1 MIWNSLVIA
10 LKQMERNVMRSF
22 LTVLGVVIGV
32 SAVITMVSLG
42 NGATKAVTDQ
52 IASLGSNLLIV
63 MPGQRFGASRAG
75 ASAPSFKI
83 SDADAIRSQI
93 TGLKAVAPAAS
104 ESVTV
109 VSEGKNWTTTITGT
123 TDDYFTAG
131 SWHLSSGRTFTETEE
146 RAGKAVCIVGETVRR
161 TLFGTQNPVGG
172 EIRVKN
178 FSCEIVGLLT
188 SKGQAS
194 MGRDQDDTVVMPF
207 ETFQRRL
214 AGTQD
219 VGTVMVSV
227 SEGRS
232 TESAQKQ
239 IESLLRERRHIPGDE
254 DDDFNVLDTKE
265 IAETMSGATRV
276 LTALLGAV
284 AAVSL
289 LVGGIG
295 IMNVMLVS
303 VTERTRE
310 IGTRLAVGAREHEV
324 LLQFLVEAVT
334 LSSVG
339 GLVGI
344 LLATAASA
352 LLARLMQ
359 VPFLFNLQIN
369 TVAFVFSGAIGV
381 MFGYLPARR
390 AARLDPIEALRH
402 E

>member
-42 NGATKAVTDQ
+42 NGATKAVSDQ

-104 ESVTV
+104 DSVTV

-161 TLFGTQNPVGG
+161 NLFGTQNPVDS

-214 AGTQD
+214 AGTRD
-219 VGTVMVSV
+219 VGTMMVSV

-239 IESLLRERRHIPGDE
+239 IEGLLRERRHIMGDE

-289 LVGGIG
+289 LVGSIG

-344 LLATAASA
+344 FLAAAASA

-369 TVAFVFSGAIGV
+369 TVAFMFSGAIGV
-381 MFGYLPARR
+381 LFGYLPARR

>member
-10 LKQMERNVMRSF
+10 LKQMERNLMRSF

-42 NGATKAVTDQ
+42 NGATKAVSDQ
-52 IASLGSNLLIV
+52 ISSLGSNLLIV

-93 TGLKAVAPAAS
+93 TALDAVAPTAS
-104 ESVTV
+104 DSVTV

-123 TDDYFTAG
+123 TDDYFKAG

-161 TLFGTQNPVGG
+161 KLFGTQDPVGG

-188 SKGQAS
+188 PKGQAS
-194 MGRDQDDTVVMPF
+194 MGRDQDDTVVMPLG
-207 ETFQRRL
+207 TLQRRL
-214 AGTQD
+214 SGTQD
-219 VGTVMVSV
+219 VGTLMVSV
-227 SEGRS
+227 AEGRS
-232 TESAQKQ
+232 TETVQRQ
-239 IESLLRERRHIPGDE
+239 IEALLRERRHITGDE

-324 LLQFLVEAVT
+324 LLQFLVEAVA

-339 GLVGI
+339 GTVGI
-344 LLATAASA
+344 LLATVASA

-359 VPFLFNLQIN
+359 VPFLFNLRIN
-369 TVAFVFSGAIGV
+369 AVAFMFSGAIGV
-381 MFGYLPARR
+381 MFGYLPAKR

>member
-1 MIWNSLVIA
+1 MIWNTLVLA
-10 LKQMERNVMRSF
+10 VKQMQRNAMRSF
-22 LTVLGVVIGV
+22 LTVLGVVIGI

-42 NGATKAVTDQ
+42 NGATQAVSDQ

-63 MPGQRFGASRAG
+63 MPGQRPGAGRAG
-75 ASAPSFKI
+75 ASAPSFKL

-93 TGLKAVAPAAS
+93 VGLKAVAPTAS
-104 ESVTV
+104 DSVTV
-109 VSEGKNWTTTITGT
+109 VSAGKNWTTSITGT

-131 SWHLSSGRTFTETEE
+131 SWHLSSGRAFTDAEE
-146 RAGKAVCIVGETVRR
+146 RAGKAVCVVGETVRKK
-161 TLFGTQNPVGG
+161 LFGTQDPVGS

-178 FSCEIVGLLT
+178 FSCEIVGLLV

-194 MGRDQDDTVVMPF
+194 MGRDQDDAVVMPLH
-207 ETFQRRL
+207 TLQRRL
-214 AGTQD
+214 SGTQD
-219 VGTVMVSV
+219 VGDVMVSV

-232 TESAQKQ
+232 TETVQKQ
-239 IESLLRERRHIPGDE
+239 IEALLRERRHITGDE
-254 DDDFNVLDTKE
+254 QDDFNVLDTKE
-265 IAETMSGATRV
+265 IAEAMSGTTRV

-295 IMNVMLVS
+295 IMNVMMVS

-310 IGTRLAVGAREHEV
+310 IGTRLAIGARESEV

-339 GLVGI
+339 GIVGL
-344 LLATAASA
+344 LLATIAST
-352 LLARLMQ
+352 LLAQVMQ
-359 VPFLFNLQIN
+359 VPFVFNPQIN
-369 TVAFVFSGAIGV
+369 VTAFVFSGAIGII
-381 MFGYLPARR
+381 FGYLPAKR

>member
-42 NGATKAVTDQ
+42 NGATKAVSDQ

-93 TGLKAVAPAAS
+93 SGLKAVAPAAS
-104 ESVTV
+104 DSVTV

-146 RAGKAVCIVGETVRR
+146 RAGKAVCIAGETVRR
-161 TLFGTQNPVGG
+161 NLFGTQNSIGS

-178 FSCEIVGLLT
+178 FSCQIVGLLT

-239 IESLLRERRHIPGDE
+239 IESLLRERRHITGDE

-369 TVAFVFSGAIGV
+369 TVAFMFSGAIGV

>member
-10 LKQMERNVMRSF
+10 LKQMERNMMRSF

-42 NGATKAVTDQ
+42 NGATKAVSDQ
-52 IASLGSNLLIV
+52 ISSLGSNLLIV

-104 ESVTV
+104 ASVTV
-109 VSEGKNWTTTITGT
+109 VSEGRNWTTTVTGS
-123 TDDYFTAG
+123 TDDYFKAG
-131 SWHLSSGRTFTETEE
+131 SWRLSSGRTFTETEE

-161 TLFGTQNPVGG
+161 KLFGTQDPVGS
-172 EIRVKN
+172 EIRIKN

-194 MGRDQDDTVVMPF
+194 MGRDQDDAVVMPL
-207 ETFQRRL
+207 ETLQRRL
-214 AGTQD
+214 SGTQD

-227 SEGRS
+227 TEGRA
-232 TESAQKQ
+232 TETVQRQ
-239 IESLLRERRHIPGDE
+239 IEALLRERRHITGDE

-339 GLVGI
+339 GTVGI
-344 LLATAASA
+344 LLATVASA

-369 TVAFVFSGAIGV
+369 TVAFMFSGAIGV

>member
-42 NGATKAVTDQ
+42 NGATKAVSDQ

-93 TGLKAVAPAAS
+93 PGLKAVAPAAS
-104 ESVTV
+104 DSVTV

-161 TLFGTQNPVGG
+161 NLFGTQNPVDS

-214 AGTQD
+214 AGTRD
-219 VGTVMVSV
+219 VGTMMVSV

-232 TESAQKQ
+232 TENTQKQ
-239 IESLLRERRHIPGDE
+239 IEGLLRERRHITGDE
-254 DDDFNVLDTKE
+254 GDDFNVLDTKE

-344 LLATAASA
+344 LLAAAASA

>member
-93 TGLKAVAPAAS
+93 TGLKALAPAAS

>member
-1 MIWNSLVIA
+1 MIWNTLVLA
-10 LKQMERNVMRSF
+10 VKQMQRNAMRSF

-42 NGATKAVTDQ
+42 NGATQAVSDQ

-63 MPGQRFGASRAG
+63 MPGQRPGAGRAG
-75 ASAPSFKI
+75 ASAPSFKL

-93 TGLKAVAPAAS
+93 VGLKAVAPTAS
-104 ESVTV
+104 DSVTV
-109 VSEGKNWTTTITGT
+109 VSAGKNWTTSITGT

-131 SWHLSSGRTFTETEE
+131 SWHLSSGRTFTDAEE
-146 RAGKAVCIVGETVRR
+146 RAGKAVCVVGETVRKK
-161 TLFGTQNPVGG
+161 LFGTQDPVGS

-178 FSCEIVGLLT
+178 FSCEIVGLLV

-194 MGRDQDDTVVMPF
+194 MGRDQDDAVVMPLH
-207 ETFQRRL
+207 TLQRRL
-214 AGTQD
+214 SGTQD
-219 VGTVMVSV
+219 VGDVMVSV

-232 TESAQKQ
+232 TETVQKQ
-239 IESLLRERRHIPGDE
+239 IEALLRERRHITGDE
-254 DDDFNVLDTKE
+254 QDDFNVLDTKE
-265 IAETMSGATRV
+265 IAEAMSGTTRV

-295 IMNVMLVS
+295 IMNVMMVS

-310 IGTRLAVGAREHEV
+310 IGTRLAIGAREREV

-339 GLVGI
+339 GIIGL
-344 LLATAASA
+344 LLAIGASV
-352 LLARLMQ
+352 LLSKAMK
-359 VPFLFNLQIN
+359 VPFVFDAQIN
-369 TVAFVFSGAIGV
+369 VIAFVFSGAIGII
-381 MFGYLPARR
+381 FGYLPAKR

>member
-42 NGATKAVTDQ
+42 NGATKAVSDQ
-52 IASLGSNLLIV
+52 IARLGSNLLIV

-93 TGLKAVAPAAS
+93 TGLNAVAPTAS
-104 ESVTV
+104 DSVTV

-123 TDDYFTAG
+123 TDDYFAAG

-161 TLFGTQNPVGG
+161 NLFGTQNPVDS

-178 FSCEIVGLLT
+178 FSCEIVGLLS

-214 AGTQD
+214 AGTRD

-232 TESAQKQ
+232 TESAKKQ
-239 IESLLRERRHIPGDE
+239 IEALLRERRHITGDE

-344 LLATAASA
+344 LLAAAASA

-359 VPFLFNLQIN
+359 VPFLFNPQIN
-369 TVAFVFSGAIGV
+369 TAAFMFSGAIGV

>member
-42 NGATKAVTDQ
+42 NGATKAVSDQ

-104 ESVTV
+104 DSVTV

-123 TDDYFTAG
+123 TDDYFKAG

-161 TLFGTQNPVGG
+161 KLFGTQDPVGS
-172 EIRVKN
+172 EIRIKN

-194 MGRDQDDTVVMPF
+194 MGRDQDDAVVMPL
-207 ETFQRRL
+207 ETLQRRL
-214 AGTQD
+214 SGTRD

-227 SEGRS
+227 TEGRA
-232 TESAQKQ
+232 TEMVQRQ
-239 IESLLRERRHIPGDE
+239 IEALLRERRHITGDE
-254 DDDFNVLDTKE
+254 EEDFNVLDTKE

-369 TVAFVFSGAIGV
+369 AVAFMFSGAIGV

>member
-1 MIWNSLVIA
+1 
-10 LKQMERNVMRSF
+10 
-22 LTVLGVVIGV
+22 
-32 SAVITMVSLG
+32 
-42 NGATKAVTDQ
+42 
-52 IASLGSNLLIV
+52 
-63 MPGQRFGASRAG
+63 
-75 ASAPSFKI
+75 
-83 SDADAIRSQI
+83 
-93 TGLKAVAPAAS
+93 
-104 ESVTV
+104 
-109 VSEGKNWTTTITGT
+109 
-123 TDDYFTAG
+123 
-131 SWHLSSGRTFTETEE
+131 
-146 RAGKAVCIVGETVRR
+146 
-161 TLFGTQNPVGG
+161 
-172 EIRVKN
+172 
-178 FSCEIVGLLT
+178 
-188 SKGQAS
+188 
-194 MGRDQDDTVVMPF
+194 
-207 ETFQRRL
+207 
-214 AGTQD
+214 
-219 VGTVMVSV
+219 MVSV

-239 IESLLRERRHIPGDE
+239 IEALLRERRHITGDE

-324 LLQFLVEAVT
+324 LLQFLVEAVM

-344 LLATAASA
+344 LLAAAAST

-369 TVAFVFSGAIGV
+369 TVAFMFSGAIGV
-381 MFGYLPARR
+381 LFGYLPARR

>member
-22 LTVLGVVIGV
+22 LTVLGIVIGV

-42 NGATKAVTDQ
+42 NGATKAVSDQ

-104 ESVTV
+104 DSVTV

-161 TLFGTQNPVGG
+161 NLFGTQNPVDS

-178 FSCEIVGLLT
+178 FSCQIVGLLT

-214 AGTQD
+214 AGTRD

-239 IESLLRERRHIPGDE
+239 IEALLRERRHITGDE

-344 LLATAASA
+344 LLAAAASA

>member
-42 NGATKAVTDQ
+42 NGATKAVSDQ

-104 ESVTV
+104 DSVTV

-161 TLFGTQNPVGG
+161 NLFGTQNSIGSD
-172 EIRVKN
+172 IRVKN
-178 FSCEIVGLLT
+178 FSCQIVGLLT

-227 SEGRS
+227 SEDRS
-232 TESAQKQ
+232 TESVQKQ
-239 IESLLRERRHIPGDE
+239 IESLLRERRHITGDE

-369 TVAFVFSGAIGV
+369 TVAFMFSGAIGV

>member
-42 NGATKAVTDQ
+42 NGATKAVSDQ

-104 ESVTV
+104 DSVTV

-161 TLFGTQNPVGG
+161 NLFGTQNSIGSD
-172 EIRVKN
+172 IRVKN
-178 FSCEIVGLLT
+178 FSCQIVGLLT

-239 IESLLRERRHIPGDE
+239 IESLLRERRHITGDE

-369 TVAFVFSGAIGV
+369 TVAFMFSGAIGV

>member
-10 LKQMERNVMRSF
+10 LKQMARNMMRSF

-42 NGATKAVTDQ
+42 NGATKAVSDQ
-52 IASLGSNLLIV
+52 ISSLGSNLLIV
-63 MPGQRFGASRAG
+63 LPGQRFGASRAG

-83 SDADAIRSQI
+83 SDANAIRSQI
-93 TGLKAVAPAAS
+93 TALEAVAPTAS
-104 ESVTV
+104 DSVTV
-109 VSEGKNWTTTITGT
+109 VSEGKNWTTTITGS
-123 TDDYFTAG
+123 TDDYFKAG
-131 SWHLSSGRTFTETEE
+131 SWRLSSGRTFTETEE

-161 TLFGTQNPVGG
+161 KLFGTQDPVGS
-172 EIRVKN
+172 EIRIKN

-194 MGRDQDDTVVMPF
+194 MGRDQDDAVVMPL
-207 ETFQRRL
+207 ETLRRRL
-214 AGTQD
+214 SGTQD

-227 SEGRS
+227 TEGRA
-232 TESAQKQ
+232 TETVQRQ
-239 IESLLRERRHIPGDE
+239 IEALLRERRHITGDE

-369 TVAFVFSGAIGV
+369 TVAFMFSGAIGV

>member
-1 MIWNSLVIA
+1 
-10 LKQMERNVMRSF
+10 
-22 LTVLGVVIGV
+22 
-32 SAVITMVSLG
+32 
-42 NGATKAVTDQ
+42 
-52 IASLGSNLLIV
+52 LGSNLLIV

-369 TVAFVFSGAIGV
+369 TVAFVF
-381 MFGYLPARR
+381 
-390 AARLDPIEALRH
+390 
-402 E
+402 

>member
-1 MIWNSLVIA
+1 VIA

-42 NGATKAVTDQ
+42 NGATKAVSDQ

-161 TLFGTQNPVGG
+161 TLFGTQNPVGS

>member
-42 NGATKAVTDQ
+42 NGATKAVSDQ

-63 MPGQRFGASRAG
+63 MPGQRFGASGAG

-93 TGLKAVAPAAS
+93 TALNAVAPTAS
-104 ESVTV
+104 VSVTV
-109 VSEGKNWTTTITGT
+109 VSAGKNWTTTVTGS

-131 SWHLSSGRTFTETEE
+131 GWHLTSGRTFTETEE

-161 TLFGTQNPVGG
+161 KLFGTQDPVGSD
-172 EIRVKN
+172 IRVKN

-194 MGRDQDDTVVMPF
+194 MGRDQDDTVVIPL
-207 ETFQRRL
+207 ETLQRRL
-214 AGTQD
+214 SGTRD

-227 SEGRS
+227 KEGRS
-232 TESAQKQ
+232 TESVQRQ
-239 IESLLRERRHIPGDE
+239 IEALLRERRHIIGGE

-324 LLQFLVEAVT
+324 LLQFLVEAIT

-339 GLVGI
+339 GIVGI
-344 LLATAASA
+344 LLATLASA
-352 LLARLMQ
+352 LLARVMQ
-359 VPFLFNLQIN
+359 VPFLFNPQIN
-369 TVAFVFSGAIGV
+369 TVAFMFSGAIGV

>member
-10 LKQMERNVMRSF
+10 LKQMARNMMRSF

-42 NGATKAVTDQ
+42 NGATKAVSDQ
-52 IASLGSNLLIV
+52 ISSLGSNLLIV
-63 MPGQRFGASRAG
+63 LPGQRFGASRAG

-83 SDADAIRSQI
+83 SDANAIRSQI
-93 TGLKAVAPAAS
+93 TALEAVAPTAS
-104 ESVTV
+104 DSVTV
-109 VSEGKNWTTTITGT
+109 VSEGKNWTTTITGS
-123 TDDYFTAG
+123 TDDYFKAG
-131 SWHLSSGRTFTETEE
+131 SWRLSSGRTFTETEE

-161 TLFGTQNPVGG
+161 KLFGTQDPVGS
-172 EIRVKN
+172 EIRIKN

-194 MGRDQDDTVVMPF
+194 MGRDQDDAVVMPL
-207 ETFQRRL
+207 ETLQRRL
-214 AGTQD
+214 SGTQD
-219 VGTVMVSV
+219 VGTVLISV
-227 SEGRS
+227 TEGRA
-232 TESAQKQ
+232 TETVQRQ
-239 IESLLRERRHIPGDE
+239 IEALLRERRHITGDE

-369 TVAFVFSGAIGV
+369 TVAFMFSGAIGV

>member
-1 MIWNSLVIA
+1 
-10 LKQMERNVMRSF
+10 
-22 LTVLGVVIGV
+22 
-32 SAVITMVSLG
+32 
-42 NGATKAVTDQ
+42 
-52 IASLGSNLLIV
+52 
-63 MPGQRFGASRAG
+63 
-75 ASAPSFKI
+75 
-83 SDADAIRSQI
+83 
-93 TGLKAVAPAAS
+93 
-104 ESVTV
+104 
-109 VSEGKNWTTTITGT
+109 
-123 TDDYFTAG
+123 
-131 SWHLSSGRTFTETEE
+131 
-146 RAGKAVCIVGETVRR
+146 VGETVRR
-161 TLFGTQNPVGG
+161 NLFGTQNSIGSD
-172 EIRVKN
+172 IRVKN
-178 FSCEIVGLLT
+178 FSCQIVGLLT

-239 IESLLRERRHIPGDE
+239 IESLLRERRHITGDE

-369 TVAFVFSGAIGV
+369 TVAFMFSGAIGV

>member
-1 MIWNSLVIA
+1 MIWNSLVLA
-10 LKQMERNVMRSF
+10 VKQMRRNTMRSF

-42 NGATKAVTDQ
+42 NGATKAVSDQ

-75 ASAPSFKI
+75 ASARSFKLN
-83 SDADAIRSQI
+83 DADAIRSQI
-93 TGLKAVAPAAS
+93 GALKAVAPTAS
-104 ESVTV
+104 DSVTV
-109 VSEGKNWTTTITGT
+109 VSAGKNWTTSITGT

-131 SWHLSSGRTFTETEE
+131 SWHLSSGRTFTGAEE
-146 RAGKAVCIVGETVRR
+146 RTGKAVCVVGETVRKK
-161 TLFGTQNPVGG
+161 LFGSQDPVGSD
-172 EIRVKN
+172 IRVKN
-178 FSCEIVGLLT
+178 FSCEIVGVLT

-194 MGRDQDDTVVMPF
+194 MGRDQDDAVVMPLH
-207 ETFQRRL
+207 TLQRRL
-214 AGTQD
+214 SGTQD

-232 TESAQKQ
+232 TATAQKQ
-239 IESLLRERRHIPGDE
+239 IEALLRERRHISGDE
-254 DDDFNVLDTKE
+254 QDDFSVLDTKE
-265 IAETMSGATRV
+265 IAEAMSGTTRV
-276 LTALLGAV
+276 LTALLGTV

-310 IGTRLAVGAREHEV
+310 IGTRLAVGALEREV

-339 GLVGI
+339 GIVGI
-344 LLATAASA
+344 VFATMASA
-352 LLARLMQ
+352 LLARIMQ
-359 VPFLFNLQIN
+359 VPFLFNLPIN
-369 TVAFVFSGAIGV
+369 TVAFMFSGAIGV
-381 MFGYLPARR
+381 VFGYLPARR
-390 AARLDPIEALRH
+390 AARLDPIEALRY

>member
-42 NGATKAVTDQ
+42 NGATKAVSDQ

-104 ESVTV
+104 DSVTV

-161 TLFGTQNPVGG
+161 NLFGTQNPVDS
-172 EIRVKN
+172 EMRVKN

-194 MGRDQDDTVVMPF
+194 MGRDQDDTVVLPF

-214 AGTQD
+214 AGTRD

-232 TESAQKQ
+232 TESAQRQ
-239 IESLLRERRHIPGDE
+239 IEGLLRERRHITGDE

-369 TVAFVFSGAIGV
+369 TVAFMFSGAIGV

>member
-1 MIWNSLVIA
+1 MIWNTLVLA
-10 LKQMERNVMRSF
+10 VKQMQRNAMRSF

-42 NGATKAVTDQ
+42 NGATQAVSDQ

-63 MPGQRFGASRAG
+63 MPGQRPGAGRAG
-75 ASAPSFKI
+75 ASAPSFKL

-93 TGLKAVAPAAS
+93 VGLKAVAPTAS
-104 ESVTV
+104 DSVTV
-109 VSEGKNWTTTITGT
+109 VSAGKNWTTSITGT

-131 SWHLSSGRTFTETEE
+131 SWHLSSGRTFTDAEE
-146 RAGKAVCIVGETVRR
+146 RAGKAVCVVGETVRKK
-161 TLFGTQNPVGG
+161 LFGTQDPVGS

-178 FSCEIVGLLT
+178 FSCEIVGLLV

-194 MGRDQDDTVVMPF
+194 MGRDQDDAVVMPLH
-207 ETFQRRL
+207 TLQRRL
-214 AGTQD
+214 SGTQD
-219 VGTVMVSV
+219 VGDVMVSV

-232 TESAQKQ
+232 TETVQKQ
-239 IESLLRERRHIPGDE
+239 IEALLRERRHITGDE
-254 DDDFNVLDTKE
+254 QDDFNVLDTKE
-265 IAETMSGATRV
+265 IAEAMSGTTRV

-295 IMNVMLVS
+295 IMNVMMVS

-310 IGTRLAVGAREHEV
+310 IGTRLAIGAREREV

-339 GLVGI
+339 GIVGLV
-344 LLATAASA
+344 LATIAS
-352 LLARLMQ
+352 LLLSRVMQ
-359 VPFLFNLQIN
+359 IPFVFNPQIN
-369 TVAFVFSGAIGV
+369 VIAFVFSGAIGII
-381 MFGYLPARR
+381 FGYLPAKC

>member
-42 NGATKAVTDQ
+42 NGATKAVSDQ

-75 ASAPSFKI
+75 ASAPSLKI

-93 TGLKAVAPAAS
+93 SGLKAVAPAAS
-104 ESVTV
+104 DSVTV
-109 VSEGKNWTTTITGT
+109 VLEGKNWTTTITGT

-161 TLFGTQNPVGG
+161 KIFGTHDPVGS

-239 IESLLRERRHIPGDE
+239 IEALLRERRHITADE

-369 TVAFVFSGAIGV
+369 TVAFMFSGAIGV